1 MPSWQAGRGGSLSV
15 ASPVLERA
23 SRGRW
28 LALFTLAAANLA
40 LIGAVA
46 GGFTALADII
56 APLTGHL
63 IGIGLTAS
71 LALLMRRW
79 VPAILAA
86 GVVAT
91 AALHVWLGLAWCCAA
106 PQATTQTALSSL
118 ALHTSSEHGLTV
130 LALNTWHVH
139 GDARR
144 LERYL
149 ATGPADVIV
158 LSEIGPDKRSV
169 LPRLKA
175 AYPFQ
180 VDCADQW
187 ACSLALLSRLPLEAA
202 GVGRIAAEGREA
214 RASDMPAFVWAKL
227 AGSLTVIGTHL
238 HRPSRDPWL
247 HARQVSAL
255 TQLVR
260 NIDGPLVL
268 AGDLNTSP
276 WSNAFRKLRAAT
288 GLAPASMLMPT
299 WPAWPLALP
308 QVALDHILVSP
319 ELAVGAAGTGPA
331 VGSDHLPVW
340 AQIEWRPDTLERG
353 QAPRRR
359 LTSRLAAARPHLGGE
374 LPADLGGE
382 HVGAGHLRR

>member
-1 MPSWQAGRGGSLSV
+1 M
-15 ASPVLERA
+15 
-23 SRGRW
+23 
-28 LALFTLAAANLA
+28 
-40 LIGAVA
+40 
-46 GGFTALADII
+46 
-56 APLTGHL
+56 
-63 IGIGLTAS
+63 
-71 LALLMRRW
+71 
-79 VPAILAA
+79 
-86 GVVAT
+86 
-91 AALHVWLGLAWCCAA
+91 
-106 PQATTQTALSSL
+106 
-118 ALHTSSEHGLTV
+118 
-130 LALNTWHVH
+130 LALNTWHEH

-149 ATGPADVIV
+149 ATAPADVVV
-158 LSEIGPDKRSV
+158 LSEFGPDKRS
-169 LPRLKA
+169 LLAKLKA

-187 ACSLALLSRLPLEAA
+187 PCSLALLSRLPLEAA
-202 GVGRIAAEGREA
+202 GVGRIASEGREV

-255 TQLVR
+255 AQLVR

-288 GLAPASMLMPT
+288 GLAPASILMPT

-319 ELAVGAAGTGPA
+319 ELAVAAAGTGPA

-353 QAPRRR
+353 HAPRRR

-382 HVGAGHLRR
+382 HVGAGNLRR

>member
-1 MPSWQAGRGGSLSV
+1 M
-15 ASPVLERA
+15 
-23 SRGRW
+23 
-28 LALFTLAAANLA
+28 LAAANLA
-40 LIGAVA
+40 LIAAVA
-46 GGFTALADII
+46 GGFTALADIV

-63 IGIGLTAS
+63 IGIGLAAS

-91 AALHVWLGLAWCCAA
+91 AGLHVWLGLAWCCAA
-106 PQATTQTALSSL
+106 PVATTQTALTKVATQASGQ
-118 ALHTSSEHGLTV
+118 GLTL
-130 LALNTWHVH
+130 LALNTWHQY

-149 ATGPADVIV
+149 ATAPTDVVV
-158 LSEIGPDKRSV
+158 LSEFGPDKRS
-169 LPRLKA
+169 LLANLKA

-187 ACSLALLSRLPLEAA
+187 PCSLALLSRLPLEAA
-202 GVGRIAAEGREA
+202 GVGRIASEGPEE

-260 NIDGPLVL
+260 HIDGPLVL

-288 GLAPASMLMPT
+288 GLAPASILMPT

-308 QVALDHILVSP
+308 QVALDHILVSS
-319 ELAVGAAGTGPA
+319 ELAVAAAGTGPA

-340 AQIEWRPDTLERG
+340 AQIERHPVALERG
-353 QAPRRR
+353 HSPPRR

-374 LPADLGGE
+374 LSADLGGE
-382 HVGAGHLRR
+382 HVGAGNLRR